1 MTGKLPAVDG
11 IIPIVVTPFDAA
23 GDIDRP
29 SLARQVDYLITAGV
43 RWVGVGYGSEID
55 LLTPQEANTLT
66 GTLTEALDGRG
77 GLLGNVEMAA
87 DTSETCRH
95 IEAAARAGA
104 HAVMLRPAPRESE
117 VAMVRAVAAVARDAA
132 LDIVF
137 QDAPQ
142 HTGVELSP
150 ETLARLILEIPGV
163 VAVKVEPPT
172 GATEKIG
179 QVRQALGDSAGSI
192 IGGLGGRDLVHE
204 LLRGGTGT
212 MPGPAFPELFHQI
225 LHGVAQSDLTAA
237 FRAWAQL
244 LPFSVVADRDF
255 QTFLWLNK
263 YLLMR
268 QGVIARTD
276 LRNAGPIGSQL
287 REDVDRLVDLFGGL
301 T

>member
-1 MTGKLPAVDG
+1 MNAQLSPVDG
-11 IIPIVVTPFDAA
+11 IIPIVITPFDA
-23 GDIDRP
+23 GGNIDRP
-29 SLARQVDYLITAGV
+29 SLSAQVEYLLAAGV

-55 LLTPQEANTLT
+55 RLSPQEADTLT
-66 GTLTEALDGRG
+66 SALTDALDGRG
-77 GLLGNVEMAA
+77 GLLGNVQMAA
-87 DTSETCRH
+87 ETAETCRR

-104 HAVMLRPAPRESE
+104 HAVMLRPSPRASE
-117 VAMVRAVAAVARDAA
+117 EAMVEAVAAVARDAA
-132 LDIVF
+132 VDIVF

-150 ETLARLILEIPGV
+150 RTLARLIVEIPEV
-163 VAVKVEPPT
+163 AAVKVEPPR

-179 QVRQALGDSAGSI
+179 QVREALGDAPGSI

-212 MPGPAFPELFHQI
+212 MPGPAFPHLFQQI
-225 LHGVAQSDLTAA
+225 LQGVGRGDVTAA
-237 FRAWAQL
+237 LQAWAQL

-255 QTFLWLNK
+255 QTFLWMNK

-276 LRNAGPIGSQL
+276 LRDAGPIGGRL
-287 REDVDRLVDLFGGL
+287 REDVDRLVDLFGGAK
-301 T
+301 